1 MIEVVS
7 LYFSFNPFL
16 KYDSVCTTTKK
27 DLLEQ
32 ANVLSEK
39 NNGFKLPPDKLRL
52 FVVSN
57 VIADAI
63 ATKCVEAAD
72 ALM

>member
-1 MIEVVS
+1 MAEV
-7 LYFSFNPFL
+7 LL

-39 NNGFKLPPDKLRL
+39 NNGFKLPPDKLRQ

-57 VIADAI
+57 VMADAI